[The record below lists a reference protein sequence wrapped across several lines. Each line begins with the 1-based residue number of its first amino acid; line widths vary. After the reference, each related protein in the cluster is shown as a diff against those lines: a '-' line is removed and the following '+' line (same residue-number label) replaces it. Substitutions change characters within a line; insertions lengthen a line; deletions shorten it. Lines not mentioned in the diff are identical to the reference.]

1 MAMTPKFHRPFS
13 PMIMESMVPDRF
25 LEIINR
31 VGDDV
36 LTDDNKSQQW
46 DWSHKLVGK
55 VHREVQIPITD
66 KEEKEFLFGVMKQGC
81 LDYLNEAVFENR
93 ANGWRRMAGA
103 DGVPTLDNIHLTQ
116 SWIVSQYAGE
126 FNPWHHHTGDF
137 SAVIYLK
144 LPEKMMD
151 EINEDLKDH
160 YPAKGMI
167 EFCYG
172 DAQDF
177 RSDNLKF
184 MPEVGKFLVF
194 PSWLK
199 HFVYPFECEGE
210 RRSMSFNAHMM
221 VKK

>member
-1 MAMTPKFHRPFS
+1 MMTPKFHSPFS
-13 PMIMESMVPDRF
+13 PMIMESQVPDRF
-25 LEIINR
+25 VEIINR
-31 VGDDV
+31 TGDDV
-36 LTDDNKSQQW
+36 LSDDNKSAQW

-55 VHREVQIPITD
+55 VHKEVQIPISD
-66 KEEKEFLFGVMKQGC
+66 KEEKEFLFNVMKQGC
-81 LDYLNEAVFENR
+81 LDYLVHLREINK
-93 ANGWRRMAGA
+93 ANGWRRMAGDA
-103 DGVPTLDNIHLTQ
+103 VPTLDNIHLTQ

-144 LPEKMMD
+144 LPNGMNE
-151 EINEDLKDH
+151 EIAKDFEDH
-160 YPAKGMI
+160 YPASGLI

-177 RSDNLKF
+177 RSDNIKF
-184 MPEVGKFLVF
+184 MPEVGKLLIF

-199 HFVYPFECEGE
+199 HFVYPFQCDGE
-210 RRSMSFNAHMM
+210 RRSMSFNAHMV

>member
-1 MAMTPKFHRPFS
+1 MAPKFHSPFS
-13 PMIMESMVPDRF
+13 PMIMESKVPDRF
-25 LEIINR
+25 IEIINR

-36 LTDDNKSQQW
+36 LSDDNKSAQW

-55 VHREVQIPITD
+55 VHKEVQIPISN
-66 KEEKEFLFGVMKQGC
+66 KEEKEFLFTVMKQGC
-81 LDYLNEAVFENR
+81 LDYLDHMFELKK
-93 ANGWRRMAGA
+93 ANNWHRMAGQTK
-103 DGVPTLDNIHLTQ
+103 PTLNNIHLTQ

-144 LPEKMMD
+144 LPEGMAE
-151 EINEDLKDH
+151 EIADDFKDH
-160 YPAKGMI
+160 YPASGLI

-184 MPEVGKFLVF
+184 MPEVGKLLVF

-199 HFVYPFECEGE
+199 HFVYPFQCEGE
-210 RRSMSFNAHMM
+210 RRSMSFNAHMV
-221 VKK
+221 VKQ